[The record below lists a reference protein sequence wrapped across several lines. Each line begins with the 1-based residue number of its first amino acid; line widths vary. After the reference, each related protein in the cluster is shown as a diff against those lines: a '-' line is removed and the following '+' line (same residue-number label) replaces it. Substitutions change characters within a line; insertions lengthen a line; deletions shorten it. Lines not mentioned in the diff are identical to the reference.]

1 MLMNNVIYH
10 PSGQFLVGIN
20 CYYDSN
26 RIIQMI
32 KPFKF
37 ELASKNLVF
46 GLDLIGKCVD
56 PQYFYYLAKWNIV
69 IDKNA
74 EWKAMIAG
82 GQHRV
87 CLLDLK
93 TM

>member
-1 MLMNNVIYH
+1 MNNVIYH

-56 PQYFYYLAKWNIV
+56 PQYFTIWPNGTSSLIRMLNGK
-69 IDKNA
+69 
-74 EWKAMIAG
+74 
-82 GQHRV
+82 Q
-87 CLLDLK
+87 
-93 TM
+93 